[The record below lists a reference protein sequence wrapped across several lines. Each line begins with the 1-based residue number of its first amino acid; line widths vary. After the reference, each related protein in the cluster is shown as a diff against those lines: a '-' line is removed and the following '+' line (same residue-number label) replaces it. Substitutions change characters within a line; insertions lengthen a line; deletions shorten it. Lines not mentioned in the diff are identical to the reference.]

1 MTSPSRIAKS
11 TFSAF
16 TSCCDFSHAL
26 KLGRRAALCAVLF
39 LLSGGASNMFAASNG
54 FNSAQRVLGSG
65 FTQPMGIAVD
75 RSGNVFV
82 ADNGNL
88 AVKEILA
95 QGGYITVNTLGS
107 GFVDP
112 SDVAVDGNGNVFV
125 ADLAGGVKEIL
136 AAGGYTTVNTLGS
149 GFVDPSGVAVDG
161 NGNVFVADPGAHSVD
176 EIVAVNGSIPASPTI
191 RTLSSI
197 FSFPTGVAVDENG
210 NVFVADF
217 GANLVKV
224 ILAVGG
230 SIPATPTINT
240 LASGFVNP
248 LDVAV
253 DGSGNIFV
261 AEYNG
266 ADVKEILAAGGYNTV
281 KTVAAGLDN
290 PLGLAL
296 DSSGTLY
303 VADTNNSK
311 VWQYMWTSVN
321 FVSQAVGTTSTT
333 VTMNFTIPAST
344 TIGSVAVLTLGN
356 KNMDFADAGGS
367 TCTTGTYAT
376 MTNCVVTVNFKPQ
389 APGLRRGAFVVYDST
404 GSQLGSWR
412 MYGIGLG
419 PQVAFNAV
427 KAPAAPSDPSLTNA
441 MRIQADAKGN
451 LFAAVWGDANNDPN
465 TGTVMK
471 FGYNG
476 SGYDAGVAIA
486 SGLAQP
492 VDLAIDGAGNVF
504 VLSVA
509 DGNNDNN
516 SGAVL
521 GILKT
526 TTGYAAPI
534 TVQSG
539 FNYPWGMALD
549 SSEDVYLA
557 LPNAG
562 QSPGQIFE
570 LPASGGGIGGPVL
583 VASGLT
589 KVMGLALDGSGNL
602 FAVLY
607 RDASNDPNSGS
618 LVALPKTASGFGA
631 PVKLATGLS
640 YPAGVTVDSNGNALV
655 ASVMDS
661 SGDTGTGAILEI
673 PFTGTS
679 FGPPVTLASGMTFPQ
694 GVALDSWGNI
704 FFPDQGTSEQ
714 GPSSSMVLEL
724 PRATAPSLS
733 FASTVFG
740 QTSTDS
746 PQPVMVANIGNQ
758 PLDFTSV
765 AYPADFPEDASGEA
779 TDCAAATPLAANST
793 CTATIDFTPGAV
805 GNPLSESL
813 VLTDN
818 ALNAAGPN
826 YATQSIA
833 LSGIATPA
841 TPAIT
846 WAAPAAIAY
855 GTALSDTQLSA
866 SSMVAGKF
874 TYTPAAG
881 TVLGA
886 GPQTLKVVFT
896 PTDGTDYTTATTTV
910 QLTVTK
916 VALTVTANDQTMS
929 YGGTIPALT
938 GTLTGVVTGD
948 GITASYAT
956 TATSSSAAGT
966 YPITATLNDPNSK
979 LGNYTVTNTAG
990 TLTIGM
996 VTPALT
1002 WATPAAIVYGTKLS
1016 ATQLNASSKVAGSFT
1031 YSPAAGT
1038 VLSAGPATL
1047 SVTFTP
1053 TDTTDYTT
1061 ATATVKLT
1069 VNQAAPANT
1078 LTSSANPAFL
1088 LNAVTFTA
1096 TVSSS
1101 GGTPGGTVSFYDGT
1115 TLLGQGTLSSG
1126 VATYSTSA
1134 LAAGAHT
1141 ITAAYSGDT
1150 DFSAVTSS
1158 ALTETIEDFT
1168 VSWLSSG
1175 VTTLIAPP
1183 GGQAVYS
1190 LTLSPPS
1197 GTTFPAPITF
1207 SVTGLPAGA
1216 TATFSPATIA
1226 AGAGTT
1232 TVTMTVTLA
1241 SQSAVKPLGRPFGGG
1256 ALPVALGLILL
1267 PFAGRMRRAPWR
1279 WSGMVFLIALSLTLA
1294 AGVTGC
1300 GGSSSSGSSPTPSTT
1315 PKGYL
1320 LTITATSGSL
1330 SHSTVVNLTVE

>member
-1 MTSPSRIAKS
+1 
-11 TFSAF
+11 
-16 TSCCDFSHAL
+16 
-26 KLGRRAALCAVLF
+26 
-39 LLSGGASNMFAASNG
+39 
-54 FNSAQRVLGSG
+54 
-65 FTQPMGIAVD
+65 
-75 RSGNVFV
+75 
-82 ADNGNL
+82 
-88 AVKEILA
+88 
-95 QGGYITVNTLGS
+95 
-107 GFVDP
+107 
-112 SDVAVDGNGNVFV
+112 
-125 ADLAGGVKEIL
+125 
-136 AAGGYTTVNTLGS
+136 
-149 GFVDPSGVAVDG
+149 
-161 NGNVFVADPGAHSVD
+161 
-176 EIVAVNGSIPASPTI
+176 
-191 RTLSSI
+191 
-197 FSFPTGVAVDENG
+197 
-210 NVFVADF
+210 
-217 GANLVKV
+217 
-224 ILAVGG
+224 
-230 SIPATPTINT
+230 
-240 LASGFVNP
+240 
-248 LDVAV
+248 
-253 DGSGNIFV
+253 
-261 AEYNG
+261 
-266 ADVKEILAAGGYNTV
+266 
-281 KTVAAGLDN
+281 
-290 PLGLAL
+290 
-296 DSSGTLY
+296 
-303 VADTNNSK
+303 
-311 VWQYMWTSVN
+311 
-321 FVSQAVGTTSTT
+321 
-333 VTMNFTIPAST
+333 
-344 TIGSVAVLTLGN
+344 
-356 KNMDFADAGGS
+356 
-367 TCTTGTYAT
+367 
-376 MTNCVVTVNFKPQ
+376 
-389 APGLRRGAFVVYDST
+389 
-404 GSQLGSWR
+404 
-412 MYGIGLG
+412 
-419 PQVAFNAV
+419 
-427 KAPAAPSDPSLTNA
+427 
-441 MRIQADAKGN
+441 
-451 LFAAVWGDANNDPN
+451 
-465 TGTVMK
+465 
-471 FGYNG
+471 
-476 SGYDAGVAIA
+476 
-486 SGLAQP
+486 
-492 VDLAIDGAGNVF
+492 
-504 VLSVA
+504 
-509 DGNNDNN
+509 
-516 SGAVL
+516 
-521 GILKT
+521 
-526 TTGYAAPI
+526 
-534 TVQSG
+534 
-539 FNYPWGMALD
+539 
-549 SSEDVYLA
+549 
-557 LPNAG
+557 
-562 QSPGQIFE
+562 
-570 LPASGGGIGGPVL
+570 
-583 VASGLT
+583 
-589 KVMGLALDGSGNL
+589 
-602 FAVLY
+602 
-607 RDASNDPNSGS
+607 
-618 LVALPKTASGFGA
+618 
-631 PVKLATGLS
+631 
-640 YPAGVTVDSNGNALV
+640 
-655 ASVMDS
+655 
-661 SGDTGTGAILEI
+661 
-673 PFTGTS
+673 
-679 FGPPVTLASGMTFPQ
+679 
-694 GVALDSWGNI
+694 
-704 FFPDQGTSEQ
+704 
-714 GPSSSMVLEL
+714 
-724 PRATAPSLS
+724 
-733 FASTVFG
+733 
-740 QTSTDS
+740 
-746 PQPVMVANIGNQ
+746 
-758 PLDFTSV
+758 
-765 AYPADFPEDASGEA
+765 
-779 TDCAAATPLAANST
+779 
-793 CTATIDFTPGAV
+793 
-805 GNPLSESL
+805 
-813 VLTDN
+813 
-818 ALNAAGPN
+818 
-826 YATQSIA
+826 
-833 LSGIATPA
+833 
-841 TPAIT
+841 
-846 WAAPAAIAY
+846 
-855 GTALSDTQLSA
+855 
-866 SSMVAGKF
+866 MVAGKF